1 MQQGSAYDANAWLL
15 ARVRR
20 VRALHGDRAPRR
32 TNGAVEVWRS
42 NWVWL
47 QTSLTVVSL
56 LCIALPL
63 DVGLRVRATMGQRV
77 TLAPP
82 KPPPPLVRDALI
94 RLLSVTPAARL
105 TTVAGT
111 AEVVA
116 WSPDGRLLAAGYSGG
131 ALLLWDVAR
140 GRLAARVAQAHRRF
154 VGALTWSPDG
164 RLLATAAADGTA
176 VLWRVGAGAGAGAAP
191 TLAPIA
197 TIRTAPL
204 RVPAVAFAPR
214 GHDVRGAGGDT
225 LAVSD
230 GLHTVTLWDVTPM
243 GAPSRP
249 MGAAPAPAPAPAYR
263 VVPQRALTVP
273 GRTTALAWAPDGAR
287 LAAGTTEGRV
297 VFWRRGAGWRRA
309 ARALGSA
316 VWALA
321 WAPSGATLA
330 AGCADGAV
338 RLLSGTDLRPRS
350 TLVAPFHRAPVRQV
364 PDYGAPAAP
373 APRTGNARVGAARL
387 AAGAA
392 INGLAWSP
400 DGDLLAVT
408 ATGVPL
414 RLWRP
419 SSGAVLATYHPAW
432 DQNVVSWRP
441 DGTLAAVAMDD
452 GGVVLLRAAEPA
464 FMLDVACGVGARGWC
479 ALLGRPLA
487 PIVPGGGDTAVF
499 MGR

>member
-20 VRALHGDRAPRR
+20 VRALHGDRAPHR
-32 TNGAVEVWRS
+32 TKGAVEVWRS

-176 VLWRVGAGAGAGAAP
+176 VLVEGGRGRGRGRGRRAHPRAYRDDQDGAATRP
-191 TLAPIA
+191 G
-197 TIRTAPL
+197 RRL
-204 RVPAVAFAPR
+204 RAPR
-214 GHDVRGAGGDT
+214 PRCSRCRRRHARRLRWSAHGHA
-225 LAVSD
+225 
-230 GLHTVTLWDVTPM
+230 M
-243 GAPSRP
+243 GC
-249 MGAAPAPAPAPAYR
+249 
-263 VVPQRALTVP
+263 
-273 GRTTALAWAPDGAR
+273 D
-287 LAAGTTEGRV
+287 
-297 VFWRRGAGWRRA
+297 
-309 ARALGSA
+309 
-316 VWALA
+316 
-321 WAPSGATLA
+321 
-330 AGCADGAV
+330 ADG
-338 RLLSGTDLRPRS
+338 
-350 TLVAPFHRAPVRQV
+350 RA
-364 PDYGAPAAP
+364 
-373 APRTGNARVGAARL
+373 
-387 AAGAA
+387 
-392 INGLAWSP
+392 
-400 DGDLLAVT
+400 
-408 ATGVPL
+408 
-414 RLWRP
+414 
-419 SSGAVLATYHPAW
+419 
-432 DQNVVSWRP
+432 
-441 DGTLAAVAMDD
+441 
-452 GGVVLLRAAEPA
+452 
-464 FMLDVACGVGARGWC
+464 
-479 ALLGRPLA
+479 
-487 PIVPGGGDTAVF
+487 
-499 MGR
+499 